1 MKSLWGK
8 NEEIDFFLK
17 TIEVA
22 TPEQLFYVSNDN
34 RYYAY
39 WPKGYIGKKETL
51 QSRNAFIGSYTE
63 KWCKELFTEI
73 AEEIGA
79 YAVQGVTCNEIELSK
94 KSSADLA
101 ICKTNAINQIS
112 ENILLI
118 IEVKMSVVW
127 NWEYKKGE
135 LICLGDFRTHQG
147 NPGLLRSDTMLKAI
161 GKSLN
166 IKVSSCKAAKIPIIV
181 IGNTPVTNSYFKKVD
196 NLKRYGI
203 IQGFWSVNPSP
214 VDNGNSIKNTDNNG
228 FYKLDNYDE
237 LKEKTLEILKD
248 EKEFFTIMKTRKEIG
263 RLIEVANREQSYESK
278 AQKFLE
284 MLKDE

>member
-1 MKSLWGK
+1 MKSLWTK
-8 NEEIDFFLK
+8 DQEIDFFLK
-17 TIEVA
+17 TLEVA

-39 WPKGYIGKKETL
+39 WPKGYKGEKETL
-51 QSRNAFIGSYTE
+51 QSRNSFIGAYTE
-63 KWCKELFTEI
+63 KWCKEIFTEI
-73 AEEIGA
+73 AEEIGG

-94 KSSADLA
+94 KSSADIA
-101 ICKTNAINQIS
+101 ICKTKSINQVP
-112 ENILLI
+112 ENILFI

-127 NWEYKKGE
+127 NWEFKDGK
-135 LICLGDFRTHQG
+135 LICLGDYRTHQG
-147 NPGLLRSDTMLKAI
+147 NPGLLRSDTILKAI

-166 IKVSSCKAAKIPIIV
+166 VKVSSHKAAKIPIIV
-181 IGNTPVTNSYFKKVD
+181 IGNTPITNSYFKKVD

-214 VDNGNSIKNTDNNG
+214 VHNGNSIKNTDSNG
-228 FYKLDNYDE
+228 FYKIDNYSE
-237 LKEKTLEILKD
+237 LKEKILELLKD
-248 EKEFFTIMKTRKEIG
+248 ERELLTIMKTKKELG
-263 RLIEVANREQSYESK
+263 RLIEIANKEQSYEAK

>member
-1 MKSLWGK
+1 MWSKDQ
-8 NEEIDFFLK
+8 EINFFLK
-17 TIEVA
+17 TLEVA
-22 TPEQLFYVSNDN
+22 TPEQLFYISNDS

-39 WPKGYIGKKETL
+39 WPKGYKGKKETL
-51 QSRNAFIGSYTE
+51 QSRNAFIGAYTE
-63 KWCKELFTEI
+63 KWCKELFYEI
-73 AEEIGA
+73 AEEIGG
-79 YAVQGVTCNEIELSK
+79 YAVQGVTCSEIDLSK

-101 ICKTNAINQIS
+101 ICKTNSINQIP

-118 IEVKMSVVW
+118 IEVKMSIVW
-127 NWEYKKGE
+127 NWEFKNRE

-166 IKVSSCKAAKIPIIV
+166 VKVSSYKAAKIPMIV
-181 IGNTPVTNSYFKKVD
+181 IGNTPITNSYFKKVD
-196 NLKRYGI
+196 NLRRYGI
-203 IQGFWSVNPSP
+203 IQGFWSVNPLP

-228 FYKLDNYDE
+228 FYKLDNYVE

-248 EKEFFTIMKTRKEIG
+248 EKELFTIMKTRKELG
-263 RLIEVANREQSYESK
+263 RLIEVADKEQSYEAK